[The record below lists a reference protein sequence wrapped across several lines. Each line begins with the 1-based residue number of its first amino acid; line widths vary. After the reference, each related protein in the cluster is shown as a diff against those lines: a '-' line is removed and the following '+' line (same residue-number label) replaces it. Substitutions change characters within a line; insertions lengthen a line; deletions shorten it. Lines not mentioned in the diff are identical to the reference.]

1 MNRKLLNEKGR
12 KHLEATLV
20 PFNSAPRETHFW
32 VASSSLNE
40 YLNFNC
46 FGDKV
51 SDLVWPW
58 ICSVAK
64 TDLELLT
71 LHPYLLELLELRF
84 HGVLGDCSQGFPILD
99 KHSYQLSY
107 TSLTLLKN
115 ITFSSQ
121 FYKEDKIWRKIL
133 KISYILFIICIVDV
147 LPKRYWKINS
157 KSMESKNDFGGWQ

>member
-1 MNRKLLNEKGR
+1 MRREENIWRQLLFHLIQLQEKLISELLHHHSMNIWILIV
-12 KHLEATLV
+12 LEIKSV
-20 PFNSAPRETHFW
+20 I
-32 VASSSLNE
+32 
-40 YLNFNC
+40 
-46 FGDKV
+46 
-51 SDLVWPW
+51 LVWPW

-71 LHPYLLELLELRF
+71 LHLYLQELLELCF
-84 HGVLGDCSQGFPILD
+84 HGALGDCSQSFPILD

-107 TSLTLLKN
+107 TALTLLKN

-121 FYKEDKIWRKIL
+121 FYKKDKIWRKIF

-157 KSMESKNDFGGWQ
+157 KSMESKNNFGGWQ